1 MKMIRLISAV
11 LVLSITGMLRAQDTA
26 SIVGTVTD
34 ASGAAVADARVTL
47 INAATQFTRTL
58 ATNSDGQY
66 VASAI
71 PPGEYEVRVEKQGFQ
86 KLARTGI
93 RLTTASKLNVDL
105 QLIVGSQTETVSVTA
120 TAPLLQSQSAEV
132 SSLVDSRQMVTLPLV
147 SRDFTDLVLL
157 TPGAHAG
164 SASNLGEGGSPYAM
178 RGGANYSVNGALAAG
193 NSYLVDG
200 VYNRNLW
207 LNTLVMV
214 PVVDAIQEYRVMTS
228 NYTAEY
234 GESAGAITEVATKA
248 GSNVFHGD
256 VWEFLRNDKLNANTF
271 FNNRGG
277 LARPGFRRNEFGAA
291 AGGPLVRN
299 KTFFFGDYQG
309 IRLTQPQT
317 STSTIPSLAQQQMV
331 ETGNFSALGTT
342 IYNPYST
349 VIQNGARVRV
359 PFANN
364 RIPGNLLD
372 PAAVGIFRLLPAPTS
387 AGATN
392 NYVFNPALTQR
403 TDQFDVRL
411 DQNLGAADRLFFR
424 YGYDNSNQVVPGVI
438 PAPANAGVPIGPY
451 LSTATNG
458 TITPLLT
465 QSATLGYTRTINPTT
480 VLQAHF
486 AVVRWNA
493 DITPLGAGFNTAA
506 ALGIP
511 GINISNLS
519 GGLPAFTISGYQEIG
534 DNSTFPENSH
544 TTTFQLDSALTKVWG
559 SHTFKLGL
567 LFLRH
572 RFNGFSAFPTR
583 GTFDF
588 NGQFSRQI
596 GSTSSQSALADFALG
611 AMDTATRNILNGT
624 FGMRSWQLAPFL
636 QDSWRVSDRLTLDL
650 GLRWEINAPPY
661 DVHDHWS
668 NLNVATGQLAVA
680 GLNGNGRRL
689 RNFDLNT
696 VAPRVGLAYALT
708 SDRKTILRSGFGISY
723 VDLLAGGAQ
732 LYKNLPYY
740 FAQNITTDIAGAP
753 VSTISQGLPIPV
765 QPDINNQ
772 AALSTGSP
780 NVWDMSLR
788 QTEILQWSFG
798 IQRQIRSD
806 LMLDATYVGTRGE
819 RILVNSLNLNQ
830 SVPGPGGQGPR
841 RPYFAIS
848 PNLVNVAYRT
858 NAGDSKYESL
868 QLHLEKRFSAGLNF
882 GVSYTYASYLSDVGN
897 PNGGGNS
904 DIQNHSCVACN
915 WGPTTDAYRHVFS
928 LNHVYE
934 LPFGRDRDYFKTGPL
949 AYILGGWNISGI
961 WSVQSGGHFT
971 PVLGTAVSNSAGGG
985 TQRPNRI
992 ASGSLASGQS
1002 IDHWFD
1008 TAAFTAPSLYSFG
1021 NSGTGILTG
1030 PGYFNVDLS
1039 LVRRFRIREK
1049 FALDLRSEWFNAF
1062 NHANFN
1068 APNAAIGTGQ
1078 AGVISSTLPA
1088 RIIQMAVKVT
1098 F

>member
-34 ASGAAVADARVTL
+34 ASGAAVADAQVTL

-71 PPGEYEVRVEKQGFQ
+71 PPGEYEVRAEKQGFQ

-132 SSLVDSRQMVTLPLV
+132 SSLVDSQQMVTLPLV

-256 VWEFLRNDKLNANTF
+256 AWEFLRNDKLNANTF

-424 YGYDNSNQVVPGVI
+424 YGYDNSNQVVPGAI

-465 QSATLGYTRTINPTT
+465 QSGTLGYTKTINPTT

-588 NGQFSRQI
+588 NGQFTRQI
-596 GSTSSQSALADFALG
+596 GSASSQSALADFALG

-668 NLNVATGQLAVA
+668 NLNVATGQLARGWIERKREKA
-680 GLNGNGRRL
+680 AQFRSEYSSAASWIGLCADVRSENDSPVGFRYFLRRSSGRRS
-689 RNFDLNT
+689 T
-696 VAPRVGLAYALT
+696 ALQKPAVLFR
-708 SDRKTILRSGFGISY
+708 SEHHDRYCRRSGFDDQPGSS
-723 VDLLAGGAQ
+723 DPG
-732 LYKNLPYY
+732 
-740 FAQNITTDIAGAP
+740 TTGY
-753 VSTISQGLPIPV
+753 Q
-765 QPDINNQ
+765 QPGCAFDGQ
-772 AALSTGSP
+772 P
-780 NVWDMSLR
+780 
-788 QTEILQWSFG
+788 
-798 IQRQIRSD
+798 
-806 LMLDATYVGTRGE
+806 E
-819 RILVNSLNLNQ
+819 RL
-830 SVPGPGGQGPR
+830 G
-841 RPYFAIS
+841 
-848 PNLVNVAYRT
+848 
-858 NAGDSKYESL
+858 YES
-868 QLHLEKRFSAGLNF
+868 SA
-882 GVSYTYASYLSDVGN
+882 D
-897 PNGGGNS
+897 
-904 DIQNHSCVACN
+904 
-915 WGPTTDAYRHVFS
+915 
-928 LNHVYE
+928 
-934 LPFGRDRDYFKTGPL
+934 
-949 AYILGGWNISGI
+949 
-961 WSVQSGGHFT
+961 
-971 PVLGTAVSNSAGGG
+971 
-985 TQRPNRI
+985 
-992 ASGSLASGQS
+992 
-1002 IDHWFD
+1002 
-1008 TAAFTAPSLYSFG
+1008 
-1021 NSGTGILTG
+1021 
-1030 PGYFNVDLS
+1030 
-1039 LVRRFRIREK
+1039 
-1049 FALDLRSEWFNAF
+1049 
-1062 NHANFN
+1062 
-1068 APNAAIGTGQ
+1068 
-1078 AGVISSTLPA
+1078 
-1088 RIIQMAVKVT
+1088 
-1098 F
+1098 